1 MNRHDQIRDLL
12 ALAAA
17 QVLDGAEQAR
27 VEAHVRECAECAA
40 ELASMRGIAGALGNL
55 PAPQPSL
62 GLAARTRL
70 RVAAEMAARTKRRQ
84 YHLLITLLICFGWI
98 ITLLTLLAG
107 RYFADD
113 LAYFFNLSFAQFA
126 IGFIG
131 YTLLASVAS
140 AAFAGLIG
148 PRVQAARRMS

>member
-1 MNRHDQIRDLL
+1 MNSHDEIRALL
-12 ALAAA
+12 ALASARA
-17 QVLDGAEQAR
+17 LDATEQAKM
-27 VEAHVRECAECAA
+27 EAHVRECAGCAA
-40 ELASMRGIAGALGNL
+40 ELASMRAIAAALGGL

-70 RVAAEMAARTKRRQ
+70 RVAAEMAASARRRH

-98 ITLLTLLAG
+98 ITMLTLLAG

-113 LAYFFNLSFAQFA
+113 LAYFFHLSYAQFV

-131 YTLLASVAS
+131 YTLFASLAT

-148 PRVQAARRMS
+148 PRLQAARRMS